1 MQKNKIIIL
10 FFQSMIM
17 VQEYQKKLEKKIF
30 KPFFKEDK
38 SRNLNKTS
46 AGLGLSIVKD
56 IMKQAG
62 GKIYVEDSEL
72 GGARVVTIW
81 PNSN

>member
-1 MQKNKIIIL
+1 
-10 FFQSMIM
+10 MIM
-17 VQEYQKKLEKKIF
+17 VQEYQKKLERKYLNL
-30 KPFFKEDK
+30 FFKEDK

-56 IMKQAG
+56 IMKKTG
-62 GKIYVEDSEL
+62 GTIYVEDSEL

-81 PNSN
+81 